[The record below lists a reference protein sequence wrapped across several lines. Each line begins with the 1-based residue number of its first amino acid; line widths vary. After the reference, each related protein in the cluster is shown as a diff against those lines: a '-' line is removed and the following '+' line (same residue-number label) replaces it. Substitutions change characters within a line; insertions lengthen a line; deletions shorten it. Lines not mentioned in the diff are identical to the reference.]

1 MAIFRLNEDWS
12 PFNRGA
18 EFIGEGSGMYA
29 LKANPNV
36 KAKIPAEL
44 LDEVD
49 NGGYWKPKA
58 HERYYFIDDGGAVDS
73 DTFDP
78 DVIYDND
85 RLLVGNC
92 FRVEKDAR
100 AMADWLRARQRLIE
114 SGARFI
120 NSLDAVKPRYGVWY
134 VQPGE
139 RLGVYCRIS
148 SNSDCLCD
156 KGLCFDNEQQAED
169 SIKQCKEDWLVYLG
183 VKEKSDDN
191 S

>member
-18 EFIGEGSGMYA
+18 EFIEEGSGMYA

-49 NGGYWKPKA
+49 NGGYW
-58 HERYYFIDDGGAVDS
+58 
-73 DTFDP
+73 
-78 DVIYDND
+78 
-85 RLLVGNC
+85 
-92 FRVEKDAR
+92 
-100 AMADWLRARQRLIE
+100 
-114 SGARFI
+114 
-120 NSLDAVKPRYGVWY
+120 
-134 VQPGE
+134 
-139 RLGVYCRIS
+139 VYCRIS
-148 SNSDCLCD
+148 SNSDYLCD

-169 SIKQCKEDWLVYLG
+169 SIKQRKEDWLVYLG